1 MNSAKY
7 EKAIITFDVDSIQIV
22 GKNNIGKTS
31 LISVLN
37 FLYMPNQKDWNFDHQ
52 ASETLKYYFKKL
64 DKNYIIF
71 EIYKNSYFCIL
82 MRRSDNNRLEYYK
95 IDSSYDDVQVNFF
108 KKKDDN
114 SLLLDF
120 ETIQSNLIG
129 NIEEL
134 DVNKF
139 KALLYGKSKRDK
151 TVIWLNENSTQQTF
165 SKIYKYLL
173 NTKLIT
179 NEKVK
184 ESLLI
189 ADKKNDEIREFS
201 PSDNQKIE
209 DIKRHQ
215 NYIGKL
221 ENIKQDFFEF
231 KNIVDEYYSKN
242 DNLNHLYFSFN
253 NLYNS
258 EYNQIKADKDNLV
271 REVENIEEEQIKPLK
286 KRKSASDIK
295 LGTCIANI
303 RNEANK
309 YSTKNNEILKIQ
321 NYDSIELLNVSLVNM
336 QKEEDD
342 LKYNLSQIERENY
355 TKESITQ
362 LILDKEKQ
370 INQIE
375 KKIDNFENLLIH
387 HISNNENIKNVV
399 NRIISD
405 DILNL
410 DKSKIISIIKSIDKN
425 ILNIFDGQIDISTIK
440 EKDFIT
446 IDSLN
451 KDLNNYKQ
459 ELEKY
464 EKIQTNINNFNK
476 KQNRLKELEVDI
488 REISDQIQNINKLPE
503 LKKELLNFEEEK
515 KTLETK
521 KQKIEEEQESI
532 GKEIDKIKKSIE
544 EKNKNI
550 KNYEDRL
557 KTLEIYYKG
566 FEDELQNLQLNFQ
579 KEEAS
584 LSIDDLVTDI
594 KGLKKN
600 LYSLKNKKDIGFS
613 KLKNILQKEQSYEKD
628 FIKEV
633 EEELLSIKDKQTSID
648 TLIDSITN
656 DISKPTNDFLKHLE
670 QFEKYIT
677 SLNTKFKKY
686 KISDLESIEIK
697 LHPNKTL
704 INELKLISH
713 IDKETLFQD
722 DYDQKM
728 QILREYISKSK
739 KFHLSD
745 LFDIKFIIN
754 GNVANLNKQTESN
767 GTDRILKIT
776 LFILI
781 MRDLII
787 QDENNKLVIYIDELG
802 EVDDDNIYEL
812 IKRCKDNNFIPI
824 FAAPDKKPH
833 IDKYYDLIEDKK
845 SKKILVDDTR
855 AIYVKN

>member
-1 MNSAKY
+1 
-7 EKAIITFDVDSIQIV
+7 
-22 GKNNIGKTS
+22 
-31 LISVLN
+31 
-37 FLYMPNQKDWNFDHQ
+37 MPNQKDWNFDHQ
-52 ASETLKYYFKKL
+52 AQETLKYYFKKS
-64 DKNYIIF
+64 DRNYIIF

-82 MRRSDNNRLEYYK
+82 MKRSDNNKLQYYK
-95 IDSSYDDVQVNFF
+95 INSSYEDIQSNFF
-108 KKKDDN
+108 KKQDN
-114 SLLLDF
+114 NSVLLNF
-120 ETIQSNLIG
+120 ETIESNLIG

-134 DVNKF
+134 DINKF

-151 TVIWLNENSTQQTF
+151 TVIWLNENSTQKTF

-189 ADKKNDEIREFS
+189 ADKKNDKIREFS

-221 ENIKQDFFEF
+221 KNIKKDFFDF
-231 KNIVDEYYSKN
+231 KNIVDEYYIKD
-242 DNLNHLYFSFN
+242 DNLNNLYFSFN
-253 NLYNS
+253 SIYNN
-258 EYNQIKADKDNLV
+258 EYNRVKEDKDTLGL
-271 REVENIEEEQIKPLK
+271 EVENIEKEQIKPLEEK
-286 KRKSASDIK
+286 KSKLDKELGVYESDIK
-295 LGTCIANI
+295 YSIN
-303 RNEANK
+303 NYNNK
-309 YSTKNNEILKIQ
+309 NQEILKIQ
-321 NYDSIELLNVSLVNM
+321 KYDSIELLNASLRNM
-336 QKEEDD
+336 QKEKKD
-342 LKYNLSQIERENY
+342 LEYDLSQIERENY
-355 TKESITQ
+355 TKESIKQ
-362 LILDKEKQ
+362 FILDKEKQ
-370 INQIE
+370 IRQIE
-375 KKIDNFENLLIH
+375 YKINNFENLLIH
-387 HISNNENIKNVV
+387 HISDDENAKKVINSVV
-399 NRIISD
+399 SD

-410 DKSKIISIIKSIDKN
+410 DKSKIISIVKNIDKN
-425 ILNIFDGQIDISTIK
+425 ILDIFDGKIDISTIK

-451 KDLNNYKQ
+451 DQLNKNKQ

-464 EKIQTNINNFNK
+464 NLIQTNIINFDEKQTRLRYLEDEIK
-476 KQNRLKELEVDI
+476 KIGLQIEEISKLPKLKE
-488 REISDQIQNINKLPE
+488 
-503 LKKELLNFEEEK
+503 ELLSFEEESK
-515 KTLETK
+515 KLENE
-521 KQKIEEEQESI
+521 KQKIEDEQKAI
-532 GKEIDKIKKSIE
+532 GKEIDKIKMSIE

-550 KNYEDRL
+550 KVYEERL

-566 FEDELQNLQLNFQ
+566 FEDELQSLSLNFQ
-579 KEEAS
+579 KEES
-584 LSIDDLVTDI
+584 TQSIDDLVSEI
-594 KGLKKN
+594 KALKKV
-600 LYSLKNKKDIGFS
+600 LSSLKTRKDIEFS

-628 FIKEV
+628 FIKEI
-633 EEELLSIKDKQTSID
+633 EEELLSIKDRQTSID

-656 DISKPTNDFLKHLE
+656 DISKPTNDFLNHLE
-670 QFEKYIT
+670 QFEKYLT

-686 KISDLESIEIK
+686 KISDLETIEIK
-697 LHPNKTL
+697 LHPNKIL
-704 INELKLISH
+704 INELKLISN

-722 DYDQKM
+722 DYNQKM

-745 LFDIKFIIN
+745 LFDIRFIIN

-845 SKKILVDDTR
+845 TKKILVDDNR

>member
-1 MNSAKY
+1 MQ
-7 EKAIITFDVDSIQIV
+7 T
-22 GKNNIGKTS
+22 
-31 LISVLN
+31 
-37 FLYMPNQKDWNFDHQ
+37 
-52 ASETLKYYFKKL
+52 
-64 DKNYIIF
+64 
-71 EIYKNSYFCIL
+71 
-82 MRRSDNNRLEYYK
+82 
-95 IDSSYDDVQVNFF
+95 
-108 KKKDDN
+108 
-114 SLLLDF
+114 
-120 ETIQSNLIG
+120 
-129 NIEEL
+129 EE
-134 DVNKF
+134 
-139 KALLYGKSKRDK
+139 
-151 TVIWLNENSTQQTF
+151 
-165 SKIYKYLL
+165 
-173 NTKLIT
+173 
-179 NEKVK
+179 
-184 ESLLI
+184 
-189 ADKKNDEIREFS
+189 
-201 PSDNQKIE
+201 
-209 DIKRHQ
+209 
-215 NYIGKL
+215 
-221 ENIKQDFFEF
+221 ENI
-231 KNIVDEYYSKN
+231 
-242 DNLNHLYFSFN
+242 
-253 NLYNS
+253 
-258 EYNQIKADKDNLV
+258 
-271 REVENIEEEQIKPLK
+271 
-286 KRKSASDIK
+286 
-295 LGTCIANI
+295 
-303 RNEANK
+303 
-309 YSTKNNEILKIQ
+309 
-321 NYDSIELLNVSLVNM
+321 
-336 QKEEDD
+336 
-342 LKYNLSQIERENY
+342 KYNLSQIERENY

-370 INQIE
+370 IIQIQN
-375 KKIDNFENLLIH
+375 KVNNFENLLIH
-387 HISNNENIKNVV
+387 HISDDENIKQVINS
-399 NRIISD
+399 IISD

-410 DKSKIISIIKSIDKN
+410 DKSKILSIVKNIDKSIF
-425 ILNIFDGQIDISTIK
+425 NIFDGKIDISTIK

-451 KDLNNYKQ
+451 DKLDKSKQ

-464 EKIQTNINNFNK
+464 KLIQTNIIHLNE
-476 KQNRLKELEVDI
+476 KQTRLKYLED
-488 REISDQIQNINKLPE
+488 EIKKLITQLEEINNLPKL
-503 LKKELLNFEEEK
+503 KDELLSFEEEK
-515 KTLETK
+515 KKLEDE
-521 KQKIEEEQESI
+521 KQKIEEQQKSI

-544 EKNKNI
+544 GKNKNI
-550 KNYEDRL
+550 KDYEDRL

-579 KEEAS
+579 KEESAK
-584 LSIDDLVTDI
+584 SIDDLVTEI
-594 KGLKKN
+594 KALKKN
-600 LYSLKNKKDIGFS
+600 LNLLKTKKDIGFS

-670 QFEKYIT
+670 QFEEYLK

-686 KISDLESIEIK
+686 KISDLETIEIK
-697 LHPNKTL
+697 LHPNKIL
-704 INELKLISH
+704 INELKLISN

-722 DYDQKM
+722 DYNQKI

-745 LFDIKFIIN
+745 LFDIRFIIN

-845 SKKILVDDTR
+845 SKKILVDDNR

>member
-1 MNSAKY
+1 
-7 EKAIITFDVDSIQIV
+7 
-22 GKNNIGKTS
+22 
-31 LISVLN
+31 
-37 FLYMPNQKDWNFDHQ
+37 MPNQKDWNFDHQ
-52 ASETLKYYFKKL
+52 AQETLKYYFKKL

-82 MRRSDNNRLEYYK
+82 MKRSDNNKLEYYK
-95 IDSSYDDVQVNFF
+95 INSSYDDIQHNFF
-108 KKKDDN
+108 KKQDN
-114 SLLLDF
+114 DSLLLDF

-134 DVNKF
+134 DTNKF
-139 KALLYGKSKRDK
+139 KALLYGKTKRDK
-151 TVIWLNENSTQQTF
+151 TVIWLNENSTQKTF

-189 ADKKNDEIREFS
+189 ADKKNDEVREFS

-221 ENIKQDFFEF
+221 ENIKKEFFEF
-231 KNIVDEYYSKN
+231 KNIVDEYYIKD
-242 DNLNHLYFSFN
+242 DNLNNLYSNFN
-253 NLYNS
+253 NLYYS
-258 EYNQIKADKDNLV
+258 EYNKLKDDKNTLV
-271 REVENIEEEQIKPLK
+271 LTVKNIVEEQIEPLNGK
-286 KRKSASDIK
+286 NLELATN
-295 LGTCIANI
+295 LGSCKTNI
-303 RNEANK
+303 INETVK
-309 YSTKNNEILKIQ
+309 CTTKNQEILKIEK
-321 NYDSIELLNVSLVNM
+321 YDSIELLKISLTNL
-336 QKEEDD
+336 QEEEKN
-342 LKYNLSQIERENY
+342 LKYDLSQIEREQY
-355 TKESITQ
+355 TKENIKQ

-370 INQIE
+370 IIE
-375 KKIDNFENLLIH
+375 IENKVNNFENLLIH
-387 HISNNENIKNVV
+387 HISDNENIKKVINSV
-399 NRIISD
+399 ISD

-410 DKSKIISIIKSIDKN
+410 DKSKIISIIKNIDKSIFN
-425 ILNIFDGQIDISTIK
+425 VFDGKIDISTVN

-451 KDLNNYKQ
+451 IQLNNSEKELKKYK
-459 ELEKY
+459 L
-464 EKIQTNINNFNK
+464 IQTNINNFDK
-476 KQNRLKELEVDI
+476 KQCRLKVLKDEIEKLVAKIKEVD
-488 REISDQIQNINKLPE
+488 NLPKLKE
-503 LKKELLNFEEEK
+503 ELLNFEEEK
-515 KTLETK
+515 KKLEDE
-521 KQKIEEEQESI
+521 KQTIEDEQKSI
-532 GKEIDKIKKSIE
+532 GKEIDKIRQSIE
-544 EKNKNI
+544 EKNKIIIGYGN
-550 KNYEDRL
+550 RL
-557 KTLEIYYKG
+557 NELQSYYIQ

-579 KEEAS
+579 EEK
-584 LSIDDLVTDI
+584 LTQSIDDLVKKI
-594 KGLKKN
+594 KDLKIALK
-600 LYSLKNKKDIGFS
+600 SLKTRKDTGFS
-613 KLKNILQKEQSYEKD
+613 KLKSILQKEQSYEKD

-633 EEELLSIKDKQTSID
+633 EEELLSIKDRQMSID
-648 TLIDSITN
+648 TLIESITN
-656 DISKPTNDFLKHLE
+656 DISKPTNDFLKHLD
-670 QFEKYIT
+670 QFEGYLT

-686 KISDLESIEIK
+686 KISDLETIEIK
-697 LHPNKTL
+697 LHPNKIL
-704 INELKLISH
+704 INELKLISN

-722 DYDQKM
+722 DYNQKM

-745 LFDIKFIIN
+745 LFDIRFVIN

-812 IKRCKDNNFIPI
+812 IKRCKENNFIPI

-845 SKKILVDDTR
+845 TKKILVDDNR

>member
-1 MNSAKY
+1 
-7 EKAIITFDVDSIQIV
+7 
-22 GKNNIGKTS
+22 
-31 LISVLN
+31 
-37 FLYMPNQKDWNFDHQ
+37 MPNQKDWNFDHQ
-52 ASETLKYYFKKL
+52 AQETLKYYFKKL

-82 MRRSDNNRLEYYK
+82 IKRNDNNRLEYYK
-95 IDSSYDDVQVNFF
+95 INSSYDDIQSNFF
-108 KKKDDN
+108 KKQDNN

-120 ETIQSNLIG
+120 ETIESNLIG

-151 TVIWLNENSTQQTF
+151 TVIWLDENSTQKTF

-221 ENIKQDFFEF
+221 ENIKKEFFEF
-231 KNIVDEYYSKN
+231 KNIVDEYYIKD
-242 DNLNHLYFSFN
+242 DNLNNFYSNFN
-253 NLYNS
+253 NLYIS
-258 EYNQIKADKDNLV
+258 EFNKVKEDKDTLKL
-271 REVENIEEEQIKPLK
+271 EVENIEEEQINPLNLK
-286 KRKSASDIK
+286 NLELAVN
-295 LGTCIANI
+295 LGSCKTNI
-303 RNEANK
+303 INIINNYYNK
-309 YSTKNNEILKIQ
+309 NKEILLIEQ
-321 NYDSIELLNVSLVNM
+321 YDSIELLKASLGNI
-336 QKEEDD
+336 QIEEKNI
-342 LKYNLSQIERENY
+342 KYDLSQIERKDY
-355 TKESITQ
+355 TKESINQ
-362 LILDKEKQ
+362 LILDEEKQ
-370 INQIE
+370 IIQIE
-375 KKIDNFENLLIH
+375 NKVNNFENLLIH
-387 HISNNENIKNVV
+387 HISNDKNTKKVIHS
-399 NRIISD
+399 IISD

-410 DKSKIISIIKSIDKN
+410 DKSKIVSIIKNIDKN
-425 ILNIFDGQIDISTIK
+425 ILDIFDGKIDITTIK

-446 IDSLN
+446 IQSLN
-451 KDLNNYKQ
+451 AKLEINKKDLKEYN
-459 ELEKY
+459 L
-464 EKIQTNINNFNK
+464 IQTNIINLNE
-476 KQNRLKELEVDI
+476 KQTRLKYLEG
-488 REISDQIQNINKLPE
+488 EIKKLSTQIEEINKLPK
-503 LKKELLNFEEEK
+503 LKEELLSFEEEDK
-515 KTLETK
+515 KQEDK
-521 KQKIEEEQESI
+521 KQKIEEEQKSI
-532 GKEIDKIKKSIE
+532 GQEIDKIKQSID
-544 EKNKNI
+544 EKNKII
-550 KNYEDRL
+550 KVYEDRL
-557 KTLEIYYKG
+557 QTLKIYYKG
-566 FEDELQNLQLNFQ
+566 FEDELQSLQSNFQ
-579 KEEAS
+579 NEES
-584 LSIDDLVTDI
+584 SESIDDLVTEI
-594 KGLKKN
+594 KALKKV
-600 LYSLKNKKDIGFS
+600 LYFLKTRKDTGFS

-633 EEELLSIKDKQTSID
+633 EEELLSIKDRQTSID

-656 DISKPTNDFLKHLE
+656 DISKPTNDFLNHLE
-670 QFEKYIT
+670 QFEKYLT

-697 LHPNKTL
+697 LHPNKIL
-704 INELKLISH
+704 INELKLIAN

-722 DYDQKM
+722 DHKQKM

-745 LFDIKFIIN
+745 LFDIRFVIN
-754 GNVANLNKQTESN
+754 GNIANLNKQTESN

-787 QDENNKLVIYIDELG
+787 QDEKNKLVIYIDELG

-812 IKRCKDNNFIPI
+812 IKRCKENNFIPI

-845 SKKILVDDTR
+845 TKKILVDDNR

>member
-1 MNSAKY
+1 M
-7 EKAIITFDVDSIQIV
+7 DSIQIV

-52 ASETLKYYFKKL
+52 APETLKYYFKKL
-64 DKNYIIF
+64 DNKYIIF
-71 EIYKNSYFCIL
+71 EIYKNGYFCIL
-82 MRRSDNNRLEYYK
+82 MKRSNNNRLEYYK
-95 IDSSYDDVQVNFF
+95 IDSSYDDIQSSFF
-108 KKKDDN
+108 KKQDNN

-151 TVIWLNENSTQQTF
+151 TVIWLNENSTQKTF

-221 ENIKQDFFEF
+221 ENIRKDFFEF
-231 KNIVDEYYSKN
+231 KDIVDEYYIKD
-242 DNLNHLYFSFN
+242 DNLNNLYFSFN

-258 EYNQIKADKDNLV
+258 EYNKVKEGKDTLV
-271 REVENIEEEQIKPLK
+271 LEVENIEEEQIKPLYG
-286 KRKSASDIK
+286 RNLELATN
-295 LGTCIANI
+295 LGSCKTNI
-303 RNEANK
+303 INATINH
-309 YSTKNNEILKIQ
+309 TKINQEILNIEK
-321 NYDSIELLNVSLVNM
+321 YDSLELLKASSENM
-336 QKEEDD
+336 KIEEKKLDYD
-342 LKYNLSQIERENY
+342 LSQIEREKY
-355 TKESITQ
+355 TKESIGQFIFKKEQQILQTQ
-362 LILDKEKQ
+362 
-370 INQIE
+370 
-375 KKIDNFENLLIH
+375 KKIDNFENLLRH
-387 HISNNENIKNVV
+387 HISDNENIKKVINSVV
-399 NRIISD
+399 SEE
-405 DILNL
+405 ILNL
-410 DKSKIISIIKSIDKN
+410 DKSKIISIVKNIDKSIF
-425 ILNIFDGQIDISTIK
+425 NIFDGKVDISTIK

-451 KDLNNYKQ
+451 TKLDKSKKA
-459 ELEKY
+459 LEKY
-464 EKIQTNINNFNK
+464 DLIQTNIINFNE
-476 KQNRLKELEVDI
+476 KQNRLKYLED
-488 REISDQIQNINKLPE
+488 EIKKLSTQIVEIDNLPKLKE
-503 LKKELLNFEEEK
+503 ELLSFEKEK
-515 KTLETK
+515 KKLEYE
-521 KQKIEEEQESI
+521 KQKIEDEQKSI
-532 GKEIDKIKKSIE
+532 GKDIDKIKESIE

-550 KNYEDRL
+550 KVYECRL

-579 KEEAS
+579 KEDS
-584 LSIDDLVTDI
+584 SRSIDNLVTEI
-594 KGLKKN
+594 KALKKN
-600 LYSLKNKKDIGFS
+600 LNLLKTKKDIGFS

-670 QFEKYIT
+670 QFEKYLT
-677 SLNTKFKKY
+677 SLNTKFKNY
-686 KISDLESIEIK
+686 KISDLETIEIK
-697 LHPNKTL
+697 LHPNKIL
-704 INELKLISH
+704 INELKLISS

-722 DYDQKM
+722 DYNQKM
-728 QILREYISKSK
+728 QILRDYISKSK

-745 LFDIKFIIN
+745 LFDIRFIIN
-754 GNVANLNKQTESN
+754 GNVANLNKQTQSN

-781 MRDLII
+781 MRDLIV

-812 IKRCKDNNFIPI
+812 IKRCKENNFIPI

-845 SKKILVDDTR
+845 TKKILVDDNR